1 MTSTLRTISHPED
14 ELRIVPEVGRPP
26 RTSETAATARPWWE
40 RPPAKERRFDMR
52 HGGRGAGF
60 LQLPD
65 HPRQQH
71 VIVKPTIAPSHG
83 GRGGNWYKHG
93 TYLQREGTQTPGRGQ
108 GFDGEQDTI
117 SVSQTLGRWQHQRDA
132 HVFKVIISI
141 RHADRLDLPT
151 FVRRFITEK
160 IERDLGVRVQWMAIV
175 HTNTDHPHVHLLIR
189 GRDADGQPLRI
200 DGEYLWG
207 GLRQRAR
214 ELATQML
221 GMRTQME
228 IDTDRARSVTSPR
241 WTELDYALHKYL
253 DGERRIADSAP
264 LTAMQHARLT
274 ELVRRGL
281 AWLDADG
288 WTLSM
293 RWEATMKERRDDRSS
308 QQPHK
313 REQQHE
319 QQPERTPDTTK
330 QRERDDDERQRQVR
344 IIDDLEQDLEWD
356 R

>member
-1 MTSTLRTISHPED
+1 MKPTLPTLSHAED
-14 ELRIVPEVGRPP
+14 QLRVVPEVGRPL
-26 RTSETAATARPWWE
+26 RTRETDSSARPWWE
-40 RPPAKERRFDMR
+40 QPLSKERRFDMR
-52 HGGRGAGF
+52 HSGRGAGF
-60 LQLPD
+60 LRLPD
-65 HPRQQH
+65 HSRQQH
-71 VIVKPTIAPSHG
+71 VIVKPTVAPSHG

-93 TYLQREGTQTPGRGQ
+93 TYLQREGTQDHGRSR
-108 GFDGEQDTI
+108 GFNAEQDTI
-117 SVSQTLGRWQHQRDA
+117 SVSQTLGQWQHQRDS

-160 IERDLGVRVQWMAIV
+160 IERDLGVRVQWMAVI
-175 HTNTDHPHVHLLIR
+175 HTNTEHPHVHVLIR
-189 GRDADGQPLRI
+189 GRDADGHPLRI

-207 GLRQRAR
+207 GIRQRAR

-228 IDTDRARSVTSPR
+228 INADRARAVTSPR
-241 WTELDYALHKYL
+241 WTELDRALHKQL

-264 LTAMQHARLT
+264 LSEMQHARLT

-288 WTLSM
+288 WTLST
-293 RWEATMKERRDDRSS
+293 RWEATMKERRDNRSP
-308 QQPHK
+308 QKPQEQEQHK
-313 REQQHE
+313 ER
-319 QQPERTPDTTK
+319 QPERSPDETR
-330 QRERDDDERQRQVR
+330 QREREEEERQRHVR
-344 IIDDLEQDLEWD
+344 IIDDLEQDLEWE